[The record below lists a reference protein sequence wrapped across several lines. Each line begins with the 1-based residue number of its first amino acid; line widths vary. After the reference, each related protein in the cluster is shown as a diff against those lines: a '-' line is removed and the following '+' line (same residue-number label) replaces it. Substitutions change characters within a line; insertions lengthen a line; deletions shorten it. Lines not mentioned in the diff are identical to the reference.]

1 MYSVFSRELR
11 NFFHKSSQKFGLPF
25 LVELAVKD
33 PSIFSKNTIIVHV
46 YCDWRNKNHVFSNS
60 LRAILR
66 CMTYVVS
73 NLR

>member
-11 NFFHKSSQKFGLPF
+11 NFFTSQKFGLPF

-33 PSIFSKNTIIVHV
+33 PSFFSKNTIIVHV
-46 YCDWRNKNHVFSNS
+46 YRDWRRNKNHVFSNS